1 MSKDGYKNLIGEK
14 DYKKVAELLL
24 QDKYAT
30 DPDYTV
36 KLISVI
42 EKYNLNQYDIDACPQ
57 YKIDGEKYLRD
68 NLYTL
73 SEHDPLEPVD
83 FGTLGTML
91 MNYNKKH
98 GIA

>member
-1 MSKDGYKNLIGEK
+1 LYLF
-14 DYKKVAELLL
+14 YHKKSACSQFVHKKFTHAFIL
-24 QDKYAT
+24 AT
-30 DPDYTV
+30 DPDYTS

-68 NLYTL
+68 NSYTL

-83 FGTLGTML
+83 FGTLGTIL